1 MKWLNILLLRYRPLK
16 LKILILQSFHQLLCS
31 DNEYDINNEIS
42 AIKLKDIV
50 ANEMVNVYLER
61 LEKLEIG
68 KFSTVID
75 YDNQFSVLKLCDKKN
90 EINQVQKR
98 NNIQNKLYAQK
109 FNQLASTFISN
120 LRKNANI
127 KFFNK

>member
-16 LKILILQSFHQLLCS
+16 LKILILQSFHQLASS

-75 YDNQFSVLKLCDKKN
+75 YDNQFSVL
-90 EINQVQKR
+90 VM
-98 NNIQNKLYAQK
+98 
-109 FNQLASTFISN
+109 
-120 LRKNANI
+120 
-127 KFFNK
+127 